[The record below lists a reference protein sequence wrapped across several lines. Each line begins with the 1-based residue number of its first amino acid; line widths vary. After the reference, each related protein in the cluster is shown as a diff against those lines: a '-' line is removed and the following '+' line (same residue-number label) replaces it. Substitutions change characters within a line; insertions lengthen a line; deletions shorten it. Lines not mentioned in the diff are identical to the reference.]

1 MEMME
6 RILLL
11 HLESERMNEVLGAF
25 AISDIQSSL
34 ARDERSSGYQL
45 CQKQYDS

>member
-11 HLESERMNEVLGAF
+11 QLESEMDEFPGAF
-25 AISDIQSSL
+25 AISDIHS
-34 ARDERSSGYQL
+34 
-45 CQKQYDS
+45 